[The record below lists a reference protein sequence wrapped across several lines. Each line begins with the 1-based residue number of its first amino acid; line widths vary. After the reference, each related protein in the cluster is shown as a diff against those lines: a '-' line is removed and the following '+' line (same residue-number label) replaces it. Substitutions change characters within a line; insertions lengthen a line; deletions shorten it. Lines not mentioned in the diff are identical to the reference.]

1 MGRVYSE
8 RVDVRTGEDGR
19 PARFVWRS
27 RLYTVR
33 EVTEHWMV
41 NREWW
46 REPAVLPRTVLPE
59 TELRYYMV
67 EASAGQYLSSG
78 AYANG
83 AYANGAYELREDVA
97 AGTWTLCRVA
107 D

>member
-1 MGRVYSE
+1 MVRHMGRVYSE

-33 EVTEHWMV
+33 EVTEHWVV

-46 REPAVLPRTVLPE
+46 REPAVLPRTVLPG

-78 AYANG
+78 AY
-83 AYANGAYELREDVA
+83 ELREDVA